1 MHHRAVG
8 DDAEVTAL
16 FYRAS
21 LAERNRKIGPG
32 MLRTVVRLA
41 VEMLVLEEHHRIVA
55 ADGRAQKTRDVQ
67 RRGRHHHPQAW
78 TVGKNRFSAL
88 AVIHTAAGEVAA
100 DGHANDHRRFERP
113 IRTPAHHAQL
123 IANLHH
129 GRPDVVEELDF
140 RDGLQAAYG
149 HPQGAPDDAGFR
161 ERGIENPVVA
171 VFALQS
177 RGGFEDAALPLH
189 VPEVV
194 FAAGVSDVFAENGDA
209 LVARHLVGQC
219 QRHHFNHGLWRAVQL
234 GFRFKCSGRRI
245 HVRRIHIHSNRI
257 DGRLFGGQ
265 RQVGGLADFMVD
277 FRFQA
282 LNPLLIEN
290 AFPHQKKRKL

>member
-8 DDAEVTAL
+8 DDADVAAL
-16 FYRAS
+16 FYDAG

-32 MLRTVVRLA
+32 MLRAVVRLA
-41 VEMLVLEEHHRIVA
+41 VEMLVLEEHHRVVA
-55 ADGRAQKTRDVQ
+55 ADGCAQKTRDVQ
-67 RRGRHHHPQAW
+67 RRGRHHHTQARA
-78 TVGKNRFSAL
+78 VRKYRFAAL
-88 AVIHTAAGEVAA
+88 AVIHPPAGQVAA

-129 GRPDVVEELDF
+129 GWPDVVEELDF
-140 RDGLQAAYG
+140 RDGLQSACG

-177 RGGFEDAALPLH
+177 RGSLEDAALPLH

-194 FAAGVSDVFAENGDA
+194 FAAGVGDVLAENGDA
-209 LVARHLVGQC
+209 LVARHLVGQG
-219 QRHHFNHGLWRAVQL
+219 QRDHFNHGFWRAVQL
-234 GFRFKCSGRRI
+234 
-245 HVRRIHIHSNRI
+245 
-257 DGRLFGGQ
+257 
-265 RQVGGLADFMVD
+265 
-277 FRFQA
+277 
-282 LNPLLIEN
+282 
-290 AFPHQKKRKL
+290 